1 MGEQQ
6 YQQNMNYQQNG
17 NYQQAGYGQA
27 AYQQQNNGGQQYSQ
41 GGVCPACGMQLI
53 NGVCPRCTNAQ
64 MMAAQNRNDA
74 KFTRLFMSPNEKL
87 VATLG
92 NNYIQNY
99 LHNGSVRNGF
109 AVVSDKRA
117 YFYGTSYTISY
128 NSKGKPRATKTN
140 RSQVVDLKDITGTG
154 FKRTSNIGY
163 VIAAVVFTILA
174 IFSLFIM
181 MNMNIRSTRSY
192 SYSQERNYVVTT
204 EQSMSSPKNIGGS
217 YGMTLS
223 RGADSEEVGASIF
236 LIAVL
241 VVWIVLMYKY
251 YQSRLSLISIQY
263 AGGEIAFD
271 IKWFSQQEIN
281 NFQQQLRLAK
291 DRAIEASENAM
302 ADRFSSA
309 VNGAYMLQNNVVR
322 NSGADELMKY
332 AQLLE
337 KGYITQ
343 EEYDNLKRRVL

>member
-27 AYQQQNNGGQQYSQ
+27 AYQQQNNGGQQYIQ
-41 GGVCPACGMQLI
+41 GGVCPACGTQLI

-74 KFTRLFMSPNEKL
+74 RFTRLFMSPNEKL

-128 NSKGKPRATKTN
+128 NGRGNPNANKMS
-140 RSQVVDLKDITGTG
+140 RSQVVDLKDVTGSG
-154 FKRTSNIGY
+154 FIRMVNIGY
-163 VIAAVVFTILA
+163 AILA
-174 IFSLFIM
+174 WALVII
-181 MNMNIRSTRSY
+181 
-192 SYSQERNYVVTT
+192 
-204 EQSMSSPKNIGGS
+204 
-217 YGMTLS
+217 
-223 RGADSEEVGASIF
+223 SIF
-236 LIAVL
+236 GIMLLYDIEEGLAVIWGLAALSALLFLI
-241 VVWIVLMYKY
+241 YKY
-251 YQSRLSLISIQY
+251 YDNKLSLISIQY

-271 IKWFSQQEIN
+271 IRWFSGQEIN
-281 NFQQQLRLAK
+281 NFHQQLRLAK
-291 DRAIEASENAM
+291 DKAVEN
-302 ADRFSSA
+302 
-309 VNGAYMLQNNVVR
+309 Y
-322 NSGADELMKY
+322 
-332 AQLLE
+332 
-337 KGYITQ
+337 
-343 EEYDNLKRRVL
+343 EYDMAKKISAAINGGMHNNLKRTVQ

>member
-74 KFTRLFMSPNEKL
+74 RFTRLFMSPNEKL

-128 NSKGKPRATKTN
+128 NGRGNPNANKMS
-140 RSQVVDLKDITGTG
+140 RSQVVDLKDVTGSG
-154 FKRTSNIGY
+154 FIRMVNIGY
-163 VIAAVVFTILA
+163 AVLAWALVII
-174 IFSLFIM
+174 
-181 MNMNIRSTRSY
+181 
-192 SYSQERNYVVTT
+192 
-204 EQSMSSPKNIGGS
+204 
-217 YGMTLS
+217 
-223 RGADSEEVGASIF
+223 SIF
-236 LIAVL
+236 LIMLLYDIEEGLAVIGGL
-241 VVWIVLMYKY
+241 AALSAILFLIYQY
-251 YQSRLSLISIQY
+251 YDNKLSLISIQY

-271 IKWFSQQEIN
+271 IRWFSGQEIN
-281 NFQQQLRLAK
+281 NFHQQLRLAK
-291 DRAIEASENAM
+291 DKAVEN
-302 ADRFSSA
+302 
-309 VNGAYMLQNNVVR
+309 Y
-322 NSGADELMKY
+322 
-332 AQLLE
+332 
-337 KGYITQ
+337 
-343 EEYDNLKRRVL
+343 EYDMAKKISAAINGGKHNNLKRTVQ

>member
-1 MGEQQ
+1 MMGEQQ

-128 NSKGKPRATKTN
+128 NGRGNPNANKMS
-140 RSQVVDLKDITGTG
+140 RSQVVDLKDVTGSG
-154 FKRTSNIGY
+154 FIRMVNIGY
-163 VIAAVVFTILA
+163 AVLAWALVII
-174 IFSLFIM
+174 
-181 MNMNIRSTRSY
+181 
-192 SYSQERNYVVTT
+192 
-204 EQSMSSPKNIGGS
+204 
-217 YGMTLS
+217 
-223 RGADSEEVGASIF
+223 SIF
-236 LIAVL
+236 LIMLLYDIEEGLAVIGGL
-241 VVWIVLMYKY
+241 AALSALLFLIYQY
-251 YQSRLSLISIQY
+251 YDNKLSLISIQY

-271 IKWFSQQEIN
+271 IRWFSGQEIN
-281 NFQQQLRLAK
+281 NFHQQLRLAK
-291 DRAIEASENAM
+291 DKAVEN
-302 ADRFSSA
+302 
-309 VNGAYMLQNNVVR
+309 Y
-322 NSGADELMKY
+322 
-332 AQLLE
+332 
-337 KGYITQ
+337 
-343 EEYDNLKRRVL
+343 EYDMAKKISAAINGGKHNNLKRTVQ

>member
-41 GGVCPACGMQLI
+41 GGVCPACGTQLV

-74 KFTRLFMSPNEKL
+74 RFTRLFMSPNEKL

-128 NSKGKPRATKTN
+128 NGRGNPNANKMS
-140 RSQVVDLKDITGTG
+140 RSQVVDLKDVTGSG
-154 FKRTSNIGY
+154 FIRMVNIGY
-163 VIAAVVFTILA
+163 AILA
-174 IFSLFIM
+174 WALVII
-181 MNMNIRSTRSY
+181 
-192 SYSQERNYVVTT
+192 
-204 EQSMSSPKNIGGS
+204 
-217 YGMTLS
+217 
-223 RGADSEEVGASIF
+223 SIF
-236 LIAVL
+236 GIMLLYDIEEGLAVIWGLAALSALLFLI
-241 VVWIVLMYKY
+241 YKY
-251 YQSRLSLISIQY
+251 YDNKLSLISIQY

-271 IKWFSQQEIN
+271 IRWFSGQEIN
-281 NFQQQLRLAK
+281 NFHQQLRLAK
-291 DRAIEASENAM
+291 DKAVEN
-302 ADRFSSA
+302 
-309 VNGAYMLQNNVVR
+309 Y
-322 NSGADELMKY
+322 
-332 AQLLE
+332 
-337 KGYITQ
+337 
-343 EEYDNLKRRVL
+343 EYDMAKKISAAINGGMHNNLKRTVQ

>member
-1 MGEQQ
+1 MMGEQQ

-128 NSKGKPRATKTN
+128 NGRGNPNANKMS
-140 RSQVVDLKDITGTG
+140 RSQVVDLKDVTGSG
-154 FKRTSNIGY
+154 FIRMVNIGY
-163 VIAAVVFTILA
+163 AILA
-174 IFSLFIM
+174 WALVII
-181 MNMNIRSTRSY
+181 
-192 SYSQERNYVVTT
+192 
-204 EQSMSSPKNIGGS
+204 
-217 YGMTLS
+217 
-223 RGADSEEVGASIF
+223 SIF
-236 LIAVL
+236 LIMLLYDIEEGLAVIGGL
-241 VVWIVLMYKY
+241 AALSAILFLIYQY
-251 YQSRLSLISIQY
+251 YDNKLSLISIQY

-271 IKWFSQQEIN
+271 IRWFSGQEIN
-281 NFQQQLRLAK
+281 NFHQQLRLAK
-291 DRAIEASENAM
+291 DKAVEN
-302 ADRFSSA
+302 
-309 VNGAYMLQNNVVR
+309 Y
-322 NSGADELMKY
+322 
-332 AQLLE
+332 
-337 KGYITQ
+337 
-343 EEYDNLKRRVL
+343 EYDMAKKISAAINGGKHNNLKRTVQ

>member
-41 GGVCPACGMQLI
+41 GGVCPACGTQLI

-64 MMAAQNRNDA
+64 MMAAQNKNDA
-74 KFTRLFMSPNEKL
+74 RFTRLFMSPNEKL

-128 NSKGKPRATKTN
+128 NGRGNPNANKMS
-140 RSQVVDLKDITGTG
+140 RSQVVDLKDVTGSG
-154 FKRTSNIGY
+154 FIRMVNIGY
-163 VIAAVVFTILA
+163 AILA
-174 IFSLFIM
+174 WALVII
-181 MNMNIRSTRSY
+181 
-192 SYSQERNYVVTT
+192 
-204 EQSMSSPKNIGGS
+204 
-217 YGMTLS
+217 
-223 RGADSEEVGASIF
+223 SIF
-236 LIAVL
+236 LIMLLYDIEEGLAVIGGL
-241 VVWIVLMYKY
+241 AALSALLFLIYQY
-251 YQSRLSLISIQY
+251 YDNKLSLISIQY

-271 IKWFSQQEIN
+271 IRWFSGQEIN
-281 NFQQQLRLAK
+281 NFHQQLRLAK
-291 DRAIEASENAM
+291 DKAVEN
-302 ADRFSSA
+302 
-309 VNGAYMLQNNVVR
+309 Y
-322 NSGADELMKY
+322 
-332 AQLLE
+332 
-337 KGYITQ
+337 
-343 EEYDNLKRRVL
+343 EYDMAKKISAAINGGKHNNLKRTVQ

>member
-41 GGVCPACGMQLI
+41 GGVCPACGTQLI

-74 KFTRLFMSPNEKL
+74 KFTRLFMNPNEKL

-128 NSKGKPRATKTN
+128 NGRGNPNANKMS
-140 RSQVVDLKDITGTG
+140 RSQVVDLKDVTGSG
-154 FKRTSNIGY
+154 FIRMVNIGY
-163 VIAAVVFTILA
+163 AVLAWALVII
-174 IFSLFIM
+174 
-181 MNMNIRSTRSY
+181 
-192 SYSQERNYVVTT
+192 
-204 EQSMSSPKNIGGS
+204 
-217 YGMTLS
+217 
-223 RGADSEEVGASIF
+223 SIF
-236 LIAVL
+236 LIMLLYDIEEGLAVIGGL
-241 VVWIVLMYKY
+241 AALSALLFLIYKY
-251 YQSRLSLISIQY
+251 YDNKLSLISIQY

-271 IKWFSQQEIN
+271 IRWFSGQEIN
-281 NFQQQLRLAK
+281 NFHQQLRLAK
-291 DRAIEASENAM
+291 DKAVEN
-302 ADRFSSA
+302 
-309 VNGAYMLQNNVVR
+309 Y
-322 NSGADELMKY
+322 
-332 AQLLE
+332 
-337 KGYITQ
+337 
-343 EEYDNLKRRVL
+343 EYDMAKKISTAINGGKNNNLKRMVQ

>member
-41 GGVCPACGMQLI
+41 GGVCPACGTQLI

-74 KFTRLFMSPNEKL
+74 RFTRLFMNPNEKL

-128 NSKGKPRATKTN
+128 NGRGNPNANKMS
-140 RSQVVDLKDITGTG
+140 RSQVVDLKDVTGSG
-154 FKRTSNIGY
+154 FIRMVNIGY
-163 VIAAVVFTILA
+163 AILA
-174 IFSLFIM
+174 WALVII
-181 MNMNIRSTRSY
+181 
-192 SYSQERNYVVTT
+192 
-204 EQSMSSPKNIGGS
+204 
-217 YGMTLS
+217 
-223 RGADSEEVGASIF
+223 SIF
-236 LIAVL
+236 GIMLLYDIEEGLAVIWGLAALSALLFLI
-241 VVWIVLMYKY
+241 YKY
-251 YQSRLSLISIQY
+251 YDNKLSLISIQY
-263 AGGEIAFD
+263 AGGEVAFD
-271 IKWFSQQEIN
+271 IRWFSGQEIN
-281 NFQQQLRLAK
+281 NFHQQLRLAK
-291 DRAIEASENAM
+291 DKAVEN
-302 ADRFSSA
+302 
-309 VNGAYMLQNNVVR
+309 Y
-322 NSGADELMKY
+322 
-332 AQLLE
+332 
-337 KGYITQ
+337 
-343 EEYDNLKRRVL
+343 EYDMAKKISAAINGGMHNNLKRTVQ

>member
-1 MGEQQ
+1 MMGEQQ

-41 GGVCPACGMQLI
+41 GGVCPACGTQLI

-128 NSKGKPRATKTN
+128 NGRGNPNANKMS
-140 RSQVVDLKDITGTG
+140 RSQVVDLKDVTGSG
-154 FKRTSNIGY
+154 FIRMVNIGY
-163 VIAAVVFTILA
+163 AILA
-174 IFSLFIM
+174 WALVII
-181 MNMNIRSTRSY
+181 
-192 SYSQERNYVVTT
+192 
-204 EQSMSSPKNIGGS
+204 
-217 YGMTLS
+217 
-223 RGADSEEVGASIF
+223 SIF
-236 LIAVL
+236 LIMLLYDIEEGLAVIGGL
-241 VVWIVLMYKY
+241 AALSALLFLIYQY
-251 YQSRLSLISIQY
+251 YDNKLSLISIQY

-271 IKWFSQQEIN
+271 IRWFSGQEIN
-281 NFQQQLRLAK
+281 NFHQQLRLAK
-291 DRAIEASENAM
+291 DKAVEN
-302 ADRFSSA
+302 
-309 VNGAYMLQNNVVR
+309 Y
-322 NSGADELMKY
+322 
-332 AQLLE
+332 
-337 KGYITQ
+337 
-343 EEYDNLKRRVL
+343 EYDMAKKISAAINGGKHNNLKRTVQ

>member
-41 GGVCPACGMQLI
+41 GGVCPACGTQLI
-53 NGVCPRCTNAQ
+53 NGVCPRCTSAQ

-74 KFTRLFMSPNEKL
+74 RFTRLFMSPNEKL

-128 NSKGKPRATKTN
+128 NGRGNPNANKMS
-140 RSQVVDLKDITGTG
+140 RSQVVDLKDVTGSG
-154 FKRTSNIGY
+154 FIRMVNIGY
-163 VIAAVVFTILA
+163 AILA
-174 IFSLFIM
+174 WALVII
-181 MNMNIRSTRSY
+181 
-192 SYSQERNYVVTT
+192 
-204 EQSMSSPKNIGGS
+204 
-217 YGMTLS
+217 
-223 RGADSEEVGASIF
+223 SIF
-236 LIAVL
+236 LIMLLYDIEEGLAVIGGL
-241 VVWIVLMYKY
+241 AALSALLFLIYQY
-251 YQSRLSLISIQY
+251 YDNKLSLISIQY

-271 IKWFSQQEIN
+271 IRWFSGQEIN
-281 NFQQQLRLAK
+281 NFHQQLRLAK
-291 DRAIEASENAM
+291 DKAVEN
-302 ADRFSSA
+302 
-309 VNGAYMLQNNVVR
+309 Y
-322 NSGADELMKY
+322 
-332 AQLLE
+332 
-337 KGYITQ
+337 
-343 EEYDNLKRRVL
+343 EYDMAKKISAAINGGKHNNLKRTVQ

>member
-41 GGVCPACGMQLI
+41 GGVCPACGTQLV

-74 KFTRLFMSPNEKL
+74 RFTRLFMSPNEKL

-128 NSKGKPRATKTN
+128 NGRGNPNANKMS
-140 RSQVVDLKDITGTG
+140 RSQVVDLKDVTGSG
-154 FKRTSNIGY
+154 FIRMVNIGY
-163 VIAAVVFTILA
+163 AVLAWALVII
-174 IFSLFIM
+174 
-181 MNMNIRSTRSY
+181 
-192 SYSQERNYVVTT
+192 
-204 EQSMSSPKNIGGS
+204 
-217 YGMTLS
+217 
-223 RGADSEEVGASIF
+223 SIF
-236 LIAVL
+236 GIMLLYDIEEGLAVIWGLAALSALLFLI
-241 VVWIVLMYKY
+241 YKY
-251 YQSRLSLISIQY
+251 YDNKLSLISIQY

-271 IKWFSQQEIN
+271 IRWFSGQEIN
-281 NFQQQLRLAK
+281 NFHQQLRLAK
-291 DRAIEASENAM
+291 DKAVEN
-302 ADRFSSA
+302 
-309 VNGAYMLQNNVVR
+309 Y
-322 NSGADELMKY
+322 
-332 AQLLE
+332 
-337 KGYITQ
+337 
-343 EEYDNLKRRVL
+343 EYDMAKKISAAINGGMHNNLKRTVQ

>member
-41 GGVCPACGMQLI
+41 GGVCPACGTQLI
-53 NGVCPRCTNAQ
+53 NGGCPRCTNAQ

-74 KFTRLFMSPNEKL
+74 RFTRLFMSPNEKL

-128 NSKGKPRATKTN
+128 NGRGNPNANKMS
-140 RSQVVDLKDITGTG
+140 RSQVVDLKDVTGSG
-154 FKRTSNIGY
+154 FIRMVNIGY
-163 VIAAVVFTILA
+163 AVLAWALVII
-174 IFSLFIM
+174 
-181 MNMNIRSTRSY
+181 
-192 SYSQERNYVVTT
+192 
-204 EQSMSSPKNIGGS
+204 
-217 YGMTLS
+217 
-223 RGADSEEVGASIF
+223 SIF
-236 LIAVL
+236 LIMLLYDIEEGLAVIGGL
-241 VVWIVLMYKY
+241 AALSALLFLIYQY
-251 YQSRLSLISIQY
+251 YDNKLSLISIQY

-271 IKWFSQQEIN
+271 IRWFSGQEIN
-281 NFQQQLRLAK
+281 NFHQQLRLAK
-291 DRAIEASENAM
+291 DKAVEN
-302 ADRFSSA
+302 
-309 VNGAYMLQNNVVR
+309 Y
-322 NSGADELMKY
+322 
-332 AQLLE
+332 
-337 KGYITQ
+337 
-343 EEYDNLKRRVL
+343 EYDMAKKISAAINGGKHNNLKRTML

>member
-41 GGVCPACGMQLI
+41 GGVCPACGTQLI

-74 KFTRLFMSPNEKL
+74 RFTRLFMSPNEKL

-128 NSKGKPRATKTN
+128 NGRGNPNANKMS
-140 RSQVVDLKDITGTG
+140 RSQVVDLKDVTGSG
-154 FKRTSNIGY
+154 FIRMVNIGY
-163 VIAAVVFTILA
+163 AVLAWALVII
-174 IFSLFIM
+174 
-181 MNMNIRSTRSY
+181 
-192 SYSQERNYVVTT
+192 
-204 EQSMSSPKNIGGS
+204 
-217 YGMTLS
+217 
-223 RGADSEEVGASIF
+223 SIF
-236 LIAVL
+236 LIMLLYDIEEGLAVIGGL
-241 VVWIVLMYKY
+241 AALSALLFLIYQY
-251 YQSRLSLISIQY
+251 YDNKLSLISIQY

-271 IKWFSQQEIN
+271 IRWFSGQEIN
-281 NFQQQLRLAK
+281 NFHQQLRLAK
-291 DRAIEASENAM
+291 DKAVEN
-302 ADRFSSA
+302 
-309 VNGAYMLQNNVVR
+309 Y
-322 NSGADELMKY
+322 
-332 AQLLE
+332 
-337 KGYITQ
+337 
-343 EEYDNLKRRVL
+343 EYDMAKKISAAINGGMHNNLKRMVQ

>member
-128 NSKGKPRATKTN
+128 NGRGNPNANKMS
-140 RSQVVDLKDITGTG
+140 RSQVVDLKDVTGSG
-154 FKRTSNIGY
+154 FIRMVNIGY
-163 VIAAVVFTILA
+163 AILA
-174 IFSLFIM
+174 WALVII
-181 MNMNIRSTRSY
+181 
-192 SYSQERNYVVTT
+192 
-204 EQSMSSPKNIGGS
+204 
-217 YGMTLS
+217 
-223 RGADSEEVGASIF
+223 SIF
-236 LIAVL
+236 LIMLLYDIEEGLAVIGGL
-241 VVWIVLMYKY
+241 AALSAILFLIYQY
-251 YQSRLSLISIQY
+251 YDNKLSLISIQY

-271 IKWFSQQEIN
+271 IRWFSGQEIN
-281 NFQQQLRLAK
+281 NFHQQLRLAK
-291 DRAIEASENAM
+291 DKAVEN
-302 ADRFSSA
+302 
-309 VNGAYMLQNNVVR
+309 Y
-322 NSGADELMKY
+322 
-332 AQLLE
+332 
-337 KGYITQ
+337 
-343 EEYDNLKRRVL
+343 EYDMAKKISAAINGGKHNNLKRTVQ

>member
-27 AYQQQNNGGQQYSQ
+27 SYQQQNNGGQQYSQ
-41 GGVCPACGMQLI
+41 GGVCPACGTQLI

-74 KFTRLFMSPNEKL
+74 KFTRLFMNPNEKL

-128 NSKGKPRATKTN
+128 NGRGNPNANKMS
-140 RSQVVDLKDITGTG
+140 RSQVVDLKDVTGSG
-154 FKRTSNIGY
+154 FIRMVNIGY
-163 VIAAVVFTILA
+163 AVLAWALVII
-174 IFSLFIM
+174 
-181 MNMNIRSTRSY
+181 
-192 SYSQERNYVVTT
+192 
-204 EQSMSSPKNIGGS
+204 
-217 YGMTLS
+217 
-223 RGADSEEVGASIF
+223 SIF
-236 LIAVL
+236 LIMLLYDIEEGLAVIGGL
-241 VVWIVLMYKY
+241 AALSTLLFLIYKY
-251 YQSRLSLISIQY
+251 YDNKLSLISIQY

-271 IKWFSQQEIN
+271 IRWFSRQEIN
-281 NFQQQLRLAK
+281 NFHQQLRLAK
-291 DRAIEASENAM
+291 DKSVEN
-302 ADRFSSA
+302 
-309 VNGAYMLQNNVVR
+309 Y
-322 NSGADELMKY
+322 
-332 AQLLE
+332 
-337 KGYITQ
+337 
-343 EEYDNLKRRVL
+343 EYDMARKISAAINGGKNNNLKRTVQ

>member
-27 AYQQQNNGGQQYSQ
+27 SYQQQNNGGQQYSQ

-64 MMAAQNRNDA
+64 MMAAQNKNDA
-74 KFTRLFMSPNEKL
+74 RFTRLFMSPNEKL

-128 NSKGKPRATKTN
+128 NGRGNPNANKMS
-140 RSQVVDLKDITGTG
+140 RSQVVDLKDVTGSG
-154 FKRTSNIGY
+154 FIRMVNIGY
-163 VIAAVVFTILA
+163 AILA
-174 IFSLFIM
+174 WALVII
-181 MNMNIRSTRSY
+181 
-192 SYSQERNYVVTT
+192 
-204 EQSMSSPKNIGGS
+204 
-217 YGMTLS
+217 
-223 RGADSEEVGASIF
+223 SIF
-236 LIAVL
+236 LIMLLYDIEEGLAVIGGL
-241 VVWIVLMYKY
+241 AALSALLFLIYQY
-251 YQSRLSLISIQY
+251 YDNKLSLISIQY

-271 IKWFSQQEIN
+271 IRWFSGQEIN
-281 NFQQQLRLAK
+281 NFHQQLRLAK
-291 DRAIEASENAM
+291 DKAVEN
-302 ADRFSSA
+302 
-309 VNGAYMLQNNVVR
+309 Y
-322 NSGADELMKY
+322 
-332 AQLLE
+332 
-337 KGYITQ
+337 
-343 EEYDNLKRRVL
+343 EYDMAKKISAAINGGKHNNLKRTVQ

>member
-27 AYQQQNNGGQQYSQ
+27 SYQQQNNGGQQYSQ
-41 GGVCPACGMQLI
+41 GGVCPACGTQLI

-74 KFTRLFMSPNEKL
+74 RFTRLFMSPNEKL

-128 NSKGKPRATKTN
+128 NGRGNPNANKMS
-140 RSQVVDLKDITGTG
+140 RSQVVDLKDVTGSG
-154 FKRTSNIGY
+154 FIRMVNIGY
-163 VIAAVVFTILA
+163 AILA
-174 IFSLFIM
+174 WALVII
-181 MNMNIRSTRSY
+181 
-192 SYSQERNYVVTT
+192 
-204 EQSMSSPKNIGGS
+204 
-217 YGMTLS
+217 
-223 RGADSEEVGASIF
+223 SIF
-236 LIAVL
+236 LIMLLYDIEEGLAVIGGL
-241 VVWIVLMYKY
+241 AALSAILFLIYQY
-251 YQSRLSLISIQY
+251 YDNKLSLISIQY

-271 IKWFSQQEIN
+271 IRWFSGQAIN
-281 NFQQQLRLAK
+281 NFHQQLRLAK
-291 DRAIEASENAM
+291 DKAVEN
-302 ADRFSSA
+302 
-309 VNGAYMLQNNVVR
+309 Y
-322 NSGADELMKY
+322 
-332 AQLLE
+332 
-337 KGYITQ
+337 
-343 EEYDNLKRRVL
+343 EYDMAKKISAAINGGKHNNLKRTVQ

>member
-27 AYQQQNNGGQQYSQ
+27 SYQQQNNGGQQYSQ
-41 GGVCPACGMQLI
+41 GGVCPACGTQLI

-74 KFTRLFMSPNEKL
+74 RFTRLFMSPNEKL

-128 NSKGKPRATKTN
+128 NGRGSPNANKMS
-140 RSQVVDLKDITGTG
+140 RSQVVDLKDVTGSG
-154 FKRTSNIGY
+154 FIRMVNIGY
-163 VIAAVVFTILA
+163 AILA
-174 IFSLFIM
+174 WALVII
-181 MNMNIRSTRSY
+181 
-192 SYSQERNYVVTT
+192 
-204 EQSMSSPKNIGGS
+204 
-217 YGMTLS
+217 
-223 RGADSEEVGASIF
+223 SIF
-236 LIAVL
+236 LIMLLYDIEEGLAVIGGL
-241 VVWIVLMYKY
+241 AALSAILFLIYQY
-251 YQSRLSLISIQY
+251 YDNKLSLISIQY

-271 IKWFSQQEIN
+271 IRWFSGQEIN
-281 NFQQQLRLAK
+281 NFHQQLRLAK
-291 DRAIEASENAM
+291 DKAVEN
-302 ADRFSSA
+302 
-309 VNGAYMLQNNVVR
+309 Y
-322 NSGADELMKY
+322 
-332 AQLLE
+332 
-337 KGYITQ
+337 
-343 EEYDNLKRRVL
+343 EYDMAKKISAAINGGNHNNLKRTVQ

>member
-41 GGVCPACGMQLI
+41 GGVCPACGTQLI

-74 KFTRLFMSPNEKL
+74 RFTRLFMSPNEKL

-128 NSKGKPRATKTN
+128 NGRGNPNANKMS
-140 RSQVVDLKDITGTG
+140 RSQVVDLKDVTGSG
-154 FKRTSNIGY
+154 FIRMVNIGY
-163 VIAAVVFTILA
+163 AILA
-174 IFSLFIM
+174 WALVFI
-181 MNMNIRSTRSY
+181 
-192 SYSQERNYVVTT
+192 
-204 EQSMSSPKNIGGS
+204 
-217 YGMTLS
+217 
-223 RGADSEEVGASIF
+223 SIF
-236 LIAVL
+236 GIMLLYDIEEGLAVIWGLAALSALLFLI
-241 VVWIVLMYKY
+241 YKY
-251 YQSRLSLISIQY
+251 YDNKLSLISIQY

-271 IKWFSQQEIN
+271 IRWFSGQEIN
-281 NFQQQLRLAK
+281 NFHQQLRLAK
-291 DRAIEASENAM
+291 DKAVEN
-302 ADRFSSA
+302 
-309 VNGAYMLQNNVVR
+309 Y
-322 NSGADELMKY
+322 
-332 AQLLE
+332 
-337 KGYITQ
+337 
-343 EEYDNLKRRVL
+343 EYDMAKKISAAINGGMHNNLKRTVQ

>member
-41 GGVCPACGMQLI
+41 GGVCPACGTQLI

-74 KFTRLFMSPNEKL
+74 KFTRLFMSPDEKL

-128 NSKGKPRATKTN
+128 NGRGNPNANKMS
-140 RSQVVDLKDITGTG
+140 RSQVVDLKDVTGSG
-154 FKRTSNIGY
+154 FIRMVNIGY
-163 VIAAVVFTILA
+163 AILA
-174 IFSLFIM
+174 WALVII
-181 MNMNIRSTRSY
+181 
-192 SYSQERNYVVTT
+192 
-204 EQSMSSPKNIGGS
+204 
-217 YGMTLS
+217 
-223 RGADSEEVGASIF
+223 SIF
-236 LIAVL
+236 GIMLAYDIEEGLAVIVGLAALSAILFLI
-241 VVWIVLMYKY
+241 YKY
-251 YQSRLSLISIQY
+251 YDNKLSLISIQY

-271 IKWFSQQEIN
+271 IRWFSGQEIN
-281 NFQQQLRLAK
+281 NFHQQLRLAK
-291 DRAIEASENAM
+291 DKTVEN
-302 ADRFSSA
+302 
-309 VNGAYMLQNNVVR
+309 Y
-322 NSGADELMKY
+322 
-332 AQLLE
+332 
-337 KGYITQ
+337 
-343 EEYDNLKRRVL
+343 EYDMAKKISAAINGGKHNNLKRTVQ

>member
-41 GGVCPACGMQLI
+41 GGVCPACGTQLI

-128 NSKGKPRATKTN
+128 NGRGNPNANKMS
-140 RSQVVDLKDITGTG
+140 RSQVVDLKDVTGSG
-154 FKRTSNIGY
+154 FIRMVNIGY
-163 VIAAVVFTILA
+163 AILA
-174 IFSLFIM
+174 WALVII
-181 MNMNIRSTRSY
+181 
-192 SYSQERNYVVTT
+192 
-204 EQSMSSPKNIGGS
+204 
-217 YGMTLS
+217 
-223 RGADSEEVGASIF
+223 SIF
-236 LIAVL
+236 LIMLLYDIEEGLAVIGGL
-241 VVWIVLMYKY
+241 AALSALLFLIYQY
-251 YQSRLSLISIQY
+251 YDNKLSLISIQY

-271 IKWFSQQEIN
+271 IRWFSGQEIN
-281 NFQQQLRLAK
+281 NFHQQLRLAK
-291 DRAIEASENAM
+291 DKAVEN
-302 ADRFSSA
+302 
-309 VNGAYMLQNNVVR
+309 Y
-322 NSGADELMKY
+322 
-332 AQLLE
+332 
-337 KGYITQ
+337 
-343 EEYDNLKRRVL
+343 EYDMAKKISAAISGGKHNNLKRTVQ

>member
-27 AYQQQNNGGQQYSQ
+27 SYQQQNNGGQQYSQ

-74 KFTRLFMSPNEKL
+74 RFTRLFMSPNEKL

-128 NSKGKPRATKTN
+128 NGRGNPNANKMS
-140 RSQVVDLKDITGTG
+140 RSQVVDLKDVTGSG
-154 FKRTSNIGY
+154 FIRMVNIGY
-163 VIAAVVFTILA
+163 AVLAWALVII
-174 IFSLFIM
+174 
-181 MNMNIRSTRSY
+181 
-192 SYSQERNYVVTT
+192 
-204 EQSMSSPKNIGGS
+204 
-217 YGMTLS
+217 
-223 RGADSEEVGASIF
+223 SIF
-236 LIAVL
+236 LIMLLYDIEEGLAVIGGL
-241 VVWIVLMYKY
+241 AALSAILFLIYQY
-251 YQSRLSLISIQY
+251 YDNKLSLISIQY

-271 IKWFSQQEIN
+271 IRWFSGQEIN
-281 NFQQQLRLAK
+281 NFHQQLRLAK
-291 DRAIEASENAM
+291 DKAVEN
-302 ADRFSSA
+302 
-309 VNGAYMLQNNVVR
+309 Y
-322 NSGADELMKY
+322 
-332 AQLLE
+332 
-337 KGYITQ
+337 
-343 EEYDNLKRRVL
+343 EYDMAKKISAAINGGKHNNLKRTVQ

>member
-17 NYQQAGYGQA
+17 NYQQTGYGQA

-41 GGVCPACGMQLI
+41 GGVCPACGTQLI

-74 KFTRLFMSPNEKL
+74 RFTRLFMSPNEKL

-128 NSKGKPRATKTN
+128 NGRGNPNANKMS
-140 RSQVVDLKDITGTG
+140 RSQVVDLKDVTGSG
-154 FKRTSNIGY
+154 FIRMVNIGY
-163 VIAAVVFTILA
+163 AILA
-174 IFSLFIM
+174 WALVII
-181 MNMNIRSTRSY
+181 
-192 SYSQERNYVVTT
+192 
-204 EQSMSSPKNIGGS
+204 
-217 YGMTLS
+217 
-223 RGADSEEVGASIF
+223 SIF
-236 LIAVL
+236 LIMLLYDIEEGLAVIGGFTAL
-241 VVWIVLMYKY
+241 SALLFLIYQY
-251 YQSRLSLISIQY
+251 YDNKLSLISIQY

-271 IKWFSQQEIN
+271 IRWFSGQEIN
-281 NFQQQLRLAK
+281 NFHQQLRLAK
-291 DRAIEASENAM
+291 DKAVEN
-302 ADRFSSA
+302 
-309 VNGAYMLQNNVVR
+309 Y
-322 NSGADELMKY
+322 
-332 AQLLE
+332 
-337 KGYITQ
+337 
-343 EEYDNLKRRVL
+343 EYDMAKKISAAINGGKHNNLKRTVQ

>member
-41 GGVCPACGMQLI
+41 GVVCPACGTQLI

-128 NSKGKPRATKTN
+128 NGRGNPNANKMS
-140 RSQVVDLKDITGTG
+140 RSQVVDLKDVTGSG
-154 FKRTSNIGY
+154 FIRMVNIGY
-163 VIAAVVFTILA
+163 AVLAWALVII
-174 IFSLFIM
+174 
-181 MNMNIRSTRSY
+181 
-192 SYSQERNYVVTT
+192 
-204 EQSMSSPKNIGGS
+204 
-217 YGMTLS
+217 
-223 RGADSEEVGASIF
+223 SIF
-236 LIAVL
+236 LIMLLYDIEEGLAVIGGL
-241 VVWIVLMYKY
+241 AALSAILFLIYKY
-251 YQSRLSLISIQY
+251 YDNKLSLISIQY

-271 IKWFSQQEIN
+271 IRWFSGQEIN
-281 NFQQQLRLAK
+281 NFHQQLRLAK
-291 DRAIEASENAM
+291 DKAVEN
-302 ADRFSSA
+302 
-309 VNGAYMLQNNVVR
+309 Y
-322 NSGADELMKY
+322 
-332 AQLLE
+332 
-337 KGYITQ
+337 
-343 EEYDNLKRRVL
+343 EYDMAKKISAAINGGKHNNLKRTVQ

>member
-41 GGVCPACGMQLI
+41 GGVCPACGTQLI

-74 KFTRLFMSPNEKL
+74 KFTRLFMNPNEKL

-128 NSKGKPRATKTN
+128 NGRGNPNANKMS
-140 RSQVVDLKDITGTG
+140 RSQVVDLKDVTGSG
-154 FKRTSNIGY
+154 FIRMVNIGY
-163 VIAAVVFTILA
+163 AILA
-174 IFSLFIM
+174 WALVII
-181 MNMNIRSTRSY
+181 
-192 SYSQERNYVVTT
+192 
-204 EQSMSSPKNIGGS
+204 
-217 YGMTLS
+217 
-223 RGADSEEVGASIF
+223 SIF
-236 LIAVL
+236 LIMLLYDIEEGLAVIGGL
-241 VVWIVLMYKY
+241 AALSAILFLIYKY
-251 YQSRLSLISIQY
+251 YDNKLSLISIQY

-271 IKWFSQQEIN
+271 IRWFSGQEIN
-281 NFQQQLRLAK
+281 NFHQQLRLAK
-291 DRAIEASENAM
+291 DKAVEN
-302 ADRFSSA
+302 
-309 VNGAYMLQNNVVR
+309 Y
-322 NSGADELMKY
+322 
-332 AQLLE
+332 
-337 KGYITQ
+337 
-343 EEYDNLKRRVL
+343 EYDMAKKISAAINGGKNNNLKRTVQ

>member
-41 GGVCPACGMQLI
+41 GGVCPACGTQLI

-64 MMAAQNRNDA
+64 MMAAQNKNDA
-74 KFTRLFMSPNEKL
+74 RFTRLFMSPNEKL

-128 NSKGKPRATKTN
+128 NGRGNPNANKMS
-140 RSQVVDLKDITGTG
+140 RSQVVDLKDVTGSG
-154 FKRTSNIGY
+154 FIRMVNIGY
-163 VIAAVVFTILA
+163 AILA
-174 IFSLFIM
+174 WALVII
-181 MNMNIRSTRSY
+181 
-192 SYSQERNYVVTT
+192 
-204 EQSMSSPKNIGGS
+204 
-217 YGMTLS
+217 
-223 RGADSEEVGASIF
+223 SIF
-236 LIAVL
+236 GIMLLYDIEEGLAVIWGLAALSALLFLI
-241 VVWIVLMYKY
+241 YKY
-251 YQSRLSLISIQY
+251 YDNKLSLISIQY

-271 IKWFSQQEIN
+271 IRWFSGQEIN
-281 NFQQQLRLAK
+281 NFHQQLRLAK
-291 DRAIEASENAM
+291 DKAAEN
-302 ADRFSSA
+302 
-309 VNGAYMLQNNVVR
+309 Y
-322 NSGADELMKY
+322 
-332 AQLLE
+332 
-337 KGYITQ
+337 
-343 EEYDNLKRRVL
+343 EYDMAKKISAAINGGKHNNLKRTVQ

>member
-41 GGVCPACGMQLI
+41 GGVCPACGTQLI

-128 NSKGKPRATKTN
+128 NGRGNPNANKMS
-140 RSQVVDLKDITGTG
+140 RSQVVDLKDVTGSG
-154 FKRTSNIGY
+154 FIRMVNIGY
-163 VIAAVVFTILA
+163 AVLAWALVII
-174 IFSLFIM
+174 
-181 MNMNIRSTRSY
+181 
-192 SYSQERNYVVTT
+192 
-204 EQSMSSPKNIGGS
+204 
-217 YGMTLS
+217 
-223 RGADSEEVGASIF
+223 SIF
-236 LIAVL
+236 LIMLLYDIEEGLAVIGGL
-241 VVWIVLMYKY
+241 TALSALLFLIYQY
-251 YQSRLSLISIQY
+251 YDNKLSLISIQY

-271 IKWFSQQEIN
+271 IRWFSGQEIN
-281 NFQQQLRLAK
+281 NFHQQLRLAK
-291 DRAIEASENAM
+291 DKAVEN
-302 ADRFSSA
+302 
-309 VNGAYMLQNNVVR
+309 Y
-322 NSGADELMKY
+322 
-332 AQLLE
+332 
-337 KGYITQ
+337 
-343 EEYDNLKRRVL
+343 EYDMAKKISAAINGGKHNNLKRTVQ

>member
-27 AYQQQNNGGQQYSQ
+27 SYQQQNNGGQQYSQ

-128 NSKGKPRATKTN
+128 NGRGNPNANKMS
-140 RSQVVDLKDITGTG
+140 RSQVVDLKDVTGSG
-154 FKRTSNIGY
+154 FIRMVNIGY
-163 VIAAVVFTILA
+163 AILA
-174 IFSLFIM
+174 WALVII
-181 MNMNIRSTRSY
+181 
-192 SYSQERNYVVTT
+192 
-204 EQSMSSPKNIGGS
+204 
-217 YGMTLS
+217 
-223 RGADSEEVGASIF
+223 SIF
-236 LIAVL
+236 LIMLLYDIEEGLAVIGGL
-241 VVWIVLMYKY
+241 AALSALLFLIYQY
-251 YQSRLSLISIQY
+251 YDNKLSLISIQY

-271 IKWFSQQEIN
+271 IRWFSGQEIN
-281 NFQQQLRLAK
+281 NFHQQLRLAK
-291 DRAIEASENAM
+291 DKAVEN
-302 ADRFSSA
+302 
-309 VNGAYMLQNNVVR
+309 Y
-322 NSGADELMKY
+322 
-332 AQLLE
+332 
-337 KGYITQ
+337 
-343 EEYDNLKRRVL
+343 EYDMAKKISAAINGGKHNNLKRTVQ

>member
-27 AYQQQNNGGQQYSQ
+27 SYQQQNNGGQQYSQ
-41 GGVCPACGMQLI
+41 GGVCPACGTQLI

-74 KFTRLFMSPNEKL
+74 RFTRLFMSPNEKL

-128 NSKGKPRATKTN
+128 NGRGNPNANKMS
-140 RSQVVDLKDITGTG
+140 RSQVVDLKDVTGSG
-154 FKRTSNIGY
+154 FIRMVNIGY
-163 VIAAVVFTILA
+163 AILA
-174 IFSLFIM
+174 WALVII
-181 MNMNIRSTRSY
+181 
-192 SYSQERNYVVTT
+192 
-204 EQSMSSPKNIGGS
+204 
-217 YGMTLS
+217 
-223 RGADSEEVGASIF
+223 SIF
-236 LIAVL
+236 LIMLLYDIEEGLAVIGGL
-241 VVWIVLMYKY
+241 AALSAILFLIYQY
-251 YQSRLSLISIQY
+251 YDNKLSLISIQY

-271 IKWFSQQEIN
+271 IRWFSGQEIN
-281 NFQQQLRLAK
+281 NFHQQLRLAK
-291 DRAIEASENAM
+291 DKAVEN
-302 ADRFSSA
+302 
-309 VNGAYMLQNNVVR
+309 Y
-322 NSGADELMKY
+322 
-332 AQLLE
+332 
-337 KGYITQ
+337 
-343 EEYDNLKRRVL
+343 EYDMAKKISVAINGGKHNNLKRTVQ